1 MRGRAA
7 VVCAASL
14 GLLASVVSTVT
25 PAQANGRFPF
35 ANQFLVQ
42 DTAPDHLFVRT
53 SFGILVSTDAGQHFD
68 WICESL
74 IGFSGTQDPGL
85 AVFSD
90 GSLSVAAFE
99 GLFGSND
106 QGCSFAEN
114 QAFAGEYV
122 IDVAVARSAP
132 LHAVAVTSTA
142 RKTGPGY
149 HVQALQTLDGGAHWA
164 TLGVPLDQDLLAL
177 TIDVAPSRERR
188 LYVSGFVTL
197 PDESRVGILESSDDA
212 GATWSRTEIPLGTDT
227 AVYIGAVDP
236 VNPDVVYLRTDGVD
250 DRLLVTRDGGKT
262 VEAGPAFPGALL
274 GLAVSPDGGSVAI
287 GGPAGGVRVASVN
300 TSGGPLALSFEQ
312 RSDKQVTCLT
322 WREGGLYACG
332 NDFTDGFF
340 LGRSDDG
347 GTTWVP
353 LAARLRDVRGPLTT
367 CPAGSPYETTCPPL
381 WPAQRAALGGSSEP
395 EVGGQG
401 GAGGAMAG
409 SGGAAAAGG
418 AGAAGISGEAPA
430 PTTDGDDGCG
440 CRLPRTESRPSST
453 STWLS
458 IVAWLAFVGVS
469 RTRRRSRSARG

>member
-1 MRGRAA
+1 MRSRAA

-14 GLLASVVSTVT
+14 GVLASLCSTVT
-25 PAQANGRFPF
+25 PARANGRFPF

-53 SFGILVSTDAGQHFD
+53 SFGILVSLDAGQHFD
-68 WICESL
+68 WICEPL
-74 IGFSGTQDPGL
+74 VGFSGTQDPGL
-85 AVFSD
+85 AVFGD

-106 QGCSFAEN
+106 QGCSFAED
-114 QAFAGEYV
+114 QVFAGEYV

-142 RKTGPGY
+142 LKTGVGY
-149 HVQALQTLDGGAHWA
+149 HVQALQTVDGGAHWA

-197 PDESRVGILESSDDA
+197 PDETRVGILESSDDA
-212 GATWSRTEIPLGTDT
+212 GATWARAEIPLGTDT

-236 VNPDVVYLRTDGVD
+236 VNPDIVYLRTDGAD
-250 DRLLVTRDGGKT
+250 DRLLVSRDGGKT
-262 VEAGPAFPGALL
+262 VEEVTVFPGALL
-274 GLAVSPDGGSVAI
+274 GLAVSPDGANVAI
-287 GGPAGGVRVASVN
+287 GGPDGGVRVASGN
-300 TSGGPLALSFEQ
+300 SSGGPLALSFEQ
-312 RSDKQVTCLT
+312 RADKKVTCLT

-367 CPAGSPYETTCPPL
+367 CPPGSPYMTTCPPL

-395 EVGGQG
+395 ELG
-401 GAGGAMAG
+401 GAGGV
-409 SGGAAAAGG
+409 GGAAAAGAG
-418 AGAAGISGEAPA
+418 GAEDAGAAGAGGTVATPA
-430 PTTDGDDGCG
+430 ATDADDGCG
-440 CRLPRTESRPSST
+440 CRVPRAQSGGASRFVS
-453 STWLS
+453 LALG
-458 IVAWLAFVGVS
+458 VALIGVS
-469 RTRRRSRSARG
+469 RRRRSRSTRTAP